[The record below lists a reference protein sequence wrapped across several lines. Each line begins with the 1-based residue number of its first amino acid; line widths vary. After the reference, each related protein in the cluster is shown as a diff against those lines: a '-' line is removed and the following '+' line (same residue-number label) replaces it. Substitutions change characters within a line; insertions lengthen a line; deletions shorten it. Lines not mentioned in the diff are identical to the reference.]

1 MRLLFSV
8 FFILKKKLEQKRGRF
23 PAILGMT
30 EQLTDFDEYLK
41 IE

>member
-8 FFILKKKLEQKRGRF
+8 FFIFKKKLEQKRGRLS
-23 PAILGMT
+23 AIFGMT